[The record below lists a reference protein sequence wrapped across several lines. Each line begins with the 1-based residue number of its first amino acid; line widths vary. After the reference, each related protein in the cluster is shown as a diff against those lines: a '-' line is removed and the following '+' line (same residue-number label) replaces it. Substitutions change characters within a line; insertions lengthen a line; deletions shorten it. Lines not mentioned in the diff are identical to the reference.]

1 MSRNKCGWK
10 QLQTKQRRLPMI
22 SVGID
27 VSKEKSTVCVLKPY
41 GEVVMPPRD
50 VQHTESEL
58 AKLVKELQK
67 QQEEVRVVMEATG
80 AYHLPVLSY
89 MKEHGFFVALVNPLE
104 MKRYRCQGIRN
115 AKTDKI
121 DSRIIANYGIDF
133 WYHLTDFRP
142 REQYYVELRLLGR
155 QYRQY
160 MKFRVENVLAL
171 ANMLDQTMPGI
182 KTLLGDWNKDTG
194 KDKLSDFAY
203 EYWHFDNI
211 TKKSEK
217 QFVES
222 FTKWAKKKGYR
233 QNESKAKQIYA
244 LAKEGIPT
252 LPSSTP
258 STKMLVQESV
268 KIVREVDNTLTQI
281 LTRMSEIAK
290 MLPEYQVVHDMGG
303 VGDALAARLIGE
315 IGDVRRFHNAKSLIA
330 YAGIDAP
337 PYQSGKFTGT
347 DRHISKRGSSTLRKV
362 GFETMTCLVMQKK
375 CGDPVYDFIKKKQA
389 EGKACKVAK
398 IAGFNKFLRIYY
410 ARVMEVY
417 Q

>member
-1 MSRNKCGWK
+1 
-10 QLQTKQRRLPMI
+10 MI

-41 GEVVMPPRD
+41 GEILMKTRD
-50 VQHTESEL
+50 VRHTESEL
-58 AKLVKELQK
+58 SKLVSELHKMQG
-67 QQEEVRVVMEATG
+67 QLRVVMEATG
-80 AYHLPVLSY
+80 AYHLPILTY
-89 MKEHGFFVALVNPLE
+89 LKEKGFFVALVNPLE

-133 WYHLTDFRP
+133 WYHLTDFQGS
-142 REQYYVELRLLGR
+142 EQHYLELRLLGR

-182 KTLLGDWNKDTG
+182 KTLLGDWNKQTG
-194 KDKLSDFAY
+194 KDKLADFAY
-203 EYWHFDNI
+203 DYWHFDNI
-211 TKKSEK
+211 TKKTEK
-217 QFVES
+217 QFLES
-222 FTKWAKKKGYR
+222 YIKWAKKKGYR
-233 QNESKAKQIYA
+233 QNESNAKQIYA

-268 KIVREVDNTLTQI
+268 KIVREVDDTLTQI

-290 MLPEYQVVHDMGG
+290 MLPEYQMVHDMGG
-303 VGDALAARLIGE
+303 VGDVLAARLIGE
-315 IGDVRRFHNAKSLIA
+315 IGDVRRFRNAKALIA

>member
-1 MSRNKCGWK
+1 
-10 QLQTKQRRLPMI
+10 MI

-27 VSKEKSTVCVLKPY
+27 VSKEKSTICILKPY
-41 GEVVMPPRD
+41 GEIVMKPRA
-50 VQHTESEL
+50 VQHTETEL
-58 AKLVKELQK
+58 AKLTCELQML
-67 QQEEVRVVMEATG
+67 QDEVRVVMEATG
-80 AYHLPVLSY
+80 TYHLPILSY
-89 MKEHGFFVALVNPLE
+89 LKEKGFFVALVNPLE

-115 AKTDKI
+115 VKTDKI
-121 DSRIIANYGIDF
+121 DSVIIANYGIDF
-133 WYHLTDFRP
+133 WHRLSDFRSN
-142 REQYYVELRLLGR
+142 EKEYMELRLLGR

-160 MKFRVENVLAL
+160 MKFRVENVLSL
-171 ANMLDQTMPGI
+171 ANILDQTMPGI
-182 KTLLGDWNKDTG
+182 KTLLSDWNKYTG

-211 TKKSEK
+211 KKKSEK
-217 QFVES
+217 QFLES
-222 FTKWAKKKGYR
+222 YSKWAKKKGYR
-233 QNESKAKQIYA
+233 QSESKAKQIYA

-268 KIVREVDNTLTQI
+268 KIVREVDDTLTQI

-303 VGDALAARLIGE
+303 VGDVLAARLIGE
-315 IGDVRRFHNAKSLIA
+315 IGDVRRFRNAKSLIA

>member
-315 IGDVRRFHNAKSLIA
+315 IGDVRRFHNAKALVA

-375 CGDPVYDFIKKKQA
+375 VGDPVYDFIKKKQD
-389 EGKACKVAK
+389 EGKASKVAK

-410 ARVMEVY
+410 ARVMEIY

>member
-1 MSRNKCGWK
+1 
-10 QLQTKQRRLPMI
+10 MI

-27 VSKEKSTVCVLKPY
+27 VSKEKSTICILKPY
-41 GEVVMPPRD
+41 GEIVMKPRA
-50 VQHTESEL
+50 VQHTETEL
-58 AKLVKELQK
+58 AKLTCELQML
-67 QQEEVRVVMEATG
+67 QDEVRVVMEATG
-80 AYHLPVLSY
+80 TYHLPILSY
-89 MKEHGFFVALVNPLE
+89 LKEKGFFVALVNPLE

-115 AKTDKI
+115 VKTDKI
-121 DSRIIANYGIDF
+121 DSVIIANYGIDF
-133 WYHLTDFRP
+133 WYRLSDFRSN
-142 REQYYVELRLLGR
+142 EKEYMELRLLGR

-160 MKFRVENVLAL
+160 MKFRVENVLSL
-171 ANMLDQTMPGI
+171 ANILDQTMPGI
-182 KTLLGDWNKDTG
+182 KTLLSDWNKYTG

-211 TKKSEK
+211 KKKSEK
-217 QFVES
+217 QFLES
-222 FTKWAKKKGYR
+222 YSKWANKKGYR
-233 QNESKAKQIYA
+233 QSESKAKQIYA

-268 KIVREVDNTLTQI
+268 KIVREVDDTLTQI

-303 VGDALAARLIGE
+303 VGDVLAARLIGE
-315 IGDVRRFHNAKSLIA
+315 IGDVRRFRNAKSLIA

>member
-1 MSRNKCGWK
+1 
-10 QLQTKQRRLPMI
+10 MI

-41 GEVVMPPRD
+41 GEIVMKTKD

-58 AKLVKELQK
+58 SKLISELQGLK
-67 QQEEVRVVMEATG
+67 EEVRVVMEATG
-80 AYHLPVLSY
+80 AYHLPILSY
-89 MKEHGFFVALVNPLE
+89 LKENGFFVALVNPLE

-133 WYHLTDFRP
+133 WYRLTDFKAS
-142 REQYYVELRLLGR
+142 EQHYLELRLLGR

-160 MKFRVENVLAL
+160 MKFRVENVLSL
-171 ANMLDQTMPGI
+171 LNMLDQTMPGI
-182 KTLLGDWNKDTG
+182 KTLLCDWNKYTG
-194 KDKLSDFAY
+194 KDKLADFAY

-217 QFVES
+217 QFLES
-222 FTKWAKKKGYR
+222 YSKWAKKKGYH
-233 QNESKAKQIYA
+233 QSESKAKQIYA

-268 KIVREVDNTLTQI
+268 KIVREVDDTLTQI

-290 MLPEYQVVHDMGG
+290 MLPEYQVVRDMGG
-303 VGDALAARLIGE
+303 VGEALAARLIGE
-315 IGDVRRFHNAKSLIA
+315 IGDVRRFHNVKSLIA

-337 PYQSGKFTGT
+337 SYQSGKFTGT
-347 DRHISKRGSSTLRKV
+347 DRYISKRGLQR
-362 GFETMTCLVMQKK
+362 FEKLVSRQ
-375 CGDPVYDFIKKKQA
+375 
-389 EGKACKVAK
+389 
-398 IAGFNKFLRIYY
+398 
-410 ARVMEVY
+410 
-417 Q
+417 

>member
-1 MSRNKCGWK
+1 
-10 QLQTKQRRLPMI
+10 MI

-89 MKEHGFFVALVNPLE
+89 MKENGFFVALVNPLE

-182 KTLLGDWNKDTG
+182 KTLLGDWNKYTG

-315 IGDVRRFHNAKSLIA
+315 IGDVRRFHNAKALVA

-375 CGDPVYDFIKKKQA
+375 VGDPVYDFIKKKQD
-389 EGKACKVAK
+389 EGKASKVAK

-410 ARVMEVY
+410 ARVMEIY

>member
-1 MSRNKCGWK
+1 
-10 QLQTKQRRLPMI
+10 MI

-27 VSKEKSTVCVLKPY
+27 VSKEKSTICILKPY
-41 GEVVMPPRD
+41 GEIVMKPRA
-50 VQHTESEL
+50 VQHTETEL
-58 AKLVKELQK
+58 AKLTRELQML
-67 QQEEVRVVMEATG
+67 QDEVRVVMEATG
-80 AYHLPVLSY
+80 TYHLPILSY
-89 MKEHGFFVALVNPLE
+89 LKEKGFFVALVNPLE

-115 AKTDKI
+115 VKTDKI
-121 DSRIIANYGIDF
+121 DSVIIANYGIDF
-133 WYHLTDFRP
+133 WYRLSDFRLN
-142 REQYYVELRLLGR
+142 EKEYMELRLLGR

-160 MKFRVENVLAL
+160 MKFRVENVLSL
-171 ANMLDQTMPGI
+171 ANILDQTMPGI
-182 KTLLGDWNKDTG
+182 KTLLSDWNKYTG

-211 TKKSEK
+211 KKKSEK
-217 QFVES
+217 QFLES
-222 FTKWAKKKGYR
+222 YSKWAKKKGYR
-233 QNESKAKQIYA
+233 QSESKAKQIYA

-268 KIVREVDNTLTQI
+268 KIVREVDDTLTQI

-303 VGDALAARLIGE
+303 VGDVLAARLIGE
-315 IGDVRRFHNAKSLIA
+315 IGDVRRFRNAKSLIA

-362 GFETMTCLVMQKK
+362 GFETMTCLVMQTR

>member
-1 MSRNKCGWK
+1 
-10 QLQTKQRRLPMI
+10 MI

-41 GEVVMPPRD
+41 GEVVMTPRD

-58 AKLVKELQK
+58 AKLVSELQK
-67 QQEEVRVVMEATG
+67 LQEEVRIVMEATG
-80 AYHLPVLSY
+80 AYHLPILSY
-89 MKEHGFFVALVNPLE
+89 LKENGFFVALVNPLE

-133 WYHLTDFRP
+133 WYHLTDFKTS
-142 REQYYVELRLLGR
+142 EQYYVELRLLGR

-160 MKFRVENVLAL
+160 MKFRVENVLTL

-182 KTLLGDWNKDTG
+182 RTLLSDWNKYTG
-194 KDKLSDFAY
+194 KDKLADFAY

-217 QFVES
+217 RFVEHYS
-222 FTKWAKKKGYR
+222 KWAKKKGYR

-268 KIVREVDNTLTQI
+268 KIVREVDSTLTQI

-290 MLPEYQVVHDMGG
+290 SLPEYQVVHDMGG

-315 IGDVRRFHNAKSLIA
+315 IGDVRRFHNAKALVA

-375 CGDPVYDFIKKKQA
+375 IGDPVYDFIQKKQA
-389 EGKACKVAK
+389 EGKPSKVAR

>member
-89 MKEHGFFVALVNPLE
+89 MKENGFFVALVNPLE

-315 IGDVRRFHNAKSLIA
+315 IGDVRRFHNAKALVA

-375 CGDPVYDFIKKKQA
+375 IGDPVYDFIQKKQA
-389 EGKACKVAK
+389 EGKPSKVAR

-410 ARVMEVY
+410 ARVMEIY

>member
-1 MSRNKCGWK
+1 
-10 QLQTKQRRLPMI
+10 MI

-41 GEVVMPPRD
+41 GEVVMMPRD

-67 QQEEVRVVMEATG
+67 LQEEVRIVMEATG
-80 AYHLPVLSY
+80 AYHLSILSY
-89 MKEHGFFVALVNPLE
+89 MKENGFFVALINPLE

-121 DSRIIANYGIDF
+121 DSRIIAKYGIDF
-133 WYHLTDFRP
+133 WYHLTDFKTS
-142 REQYYVELRLLGR
+142 EQYYVELRLLGR

-182 KTLLGDWNKDTG
+182 KTLLGDWNKYTG

-211 TKKSEK
+211 TKKTEK

-281 LTRMSEIAK
+281 LTRMTEIAK

-315 IGDVRRFHNAKSLIA
+315 IGDVRRFHNAKALVA

-375 CGDPVYDFIKKKQA
+375 TGDPVYDFIKKKQD
-389 EGKACKVAK
+389 EGKASKVAR

-410 ARVMEVY
+410 ARVMEIY

>member
-1 MSRNKCGWK
+1 
-10 QLQTKQRRLPMI
+10 MI

-58 AKLVKELQK
+58 AKLVNELQK

-89 MKEHGFFVALVNPLE
+89 MKENGFFVALVNPLE

-133 WYHLTDFRP
+133 WCHLTDFRP
-142 REQYYVELRLLGR
+142 SEQYYVELRLLGR

-160 MKFRVENVLAL
+160 MNFRVENVLTL

-182 KTLLGDWNKDTG
+182 KTLLGDWNKYTG

-290 MLPEYQVVHDMGG
+290 MLPEYQIVHDMGG

-315 IGDVRRFHNAKSLIA
+315 IGDVRRFHNAKALVA

-375 CGDPVYDFIKKKQA
+375 VGDPVYDFIQKKQA
-389 EGKACKVAK
+389 EGKPSKVAR

>member
-1 MSRNKCGWK
+1 
-10 QLQTKQRRLPMI
+10 
-22 SVGID
+22 
-27 VSKEKSTVCVLKPY
+27 
-41 GEVVMPPRD
+41 
-50 VQHTESEL
+50 
-58 AKLVKELQK
+58 
-67 QQEEVRVVMEATG
+67 
-80 AYHLPVLSY
+80 
-89 MKEHGFFVALVNPLE
+89 
-104 MKRYRCQGIRN
+104 MKRYRCQGLRN

-121 DSRIIANYGIDF
+121 DSKIIANYGIDF
-133 WYHLTDFRP
+133 WYHLSDFKGS
-142 REQYYVELRLLGR
+142 EQHYLELRLLGR

-182 KTLLGDWNKDTG
+182 KTLLCGWNKYTG
-194 KDKLSDFAY
+194 KDKLADFAY

-217 QFVES
+217 QFLES
-222 FTKWAKKKGYR
+222 YSKWAKKKGYH

-268 KIVREVDNTLTQI
+268 KIVREVDDTLTQI
-281 LTRMSEIAK
+281 LTRMNEIAK
-290 MLPEYQVVHDMGG
+290 RLPEYQVVHDMGG
-303 VGDALAARLIGE
+303 VGDVLAARLIGE

-389 EGKACKVAK
+389 EGKTSKVAK

>member
-1 MSRNKCGWK
+1 
-10 QLQTKQRRLPMI
+10 MI

-27 VSKEKSTVCVLKPY
+27 VSKEKSTICILKPY
-41 GEVVMPPRD
+41 GEIVMKPRA
-50 VQHTESEL
+50 VQHTETEL
-58 AKLVKELQK
+58 AKLTCELQML
-67 QQEEVRVVMEATG
+67 QDEVRVVMEATG
-80 AYHLPVLSY
+80 TYHLPILSY
-89 MKEHGFFVALVNPLE
+89 LKEKGFFVALVNPLE

-115 AKTDKI
+115 VKTDKI
-121 DSRIIANYGIDF
+121 DSVIIANYGIDF
-133 WYHLTDFRP
+133 WYRLSDFRSN
-142 REQYYVELRLLGR
+142 EKEYMELRLLGR

-160 MKFRVENVLAL
+160 MKFRVENVLSL
-171 ANMLDQTMPGI
+171 ANILDQTMPGI
-182 KTLLGDWNKDTG
+182 KTLLSDWNKYTG

-211 TKKSEK
+211 KKKSEK
-217 QFVES
+217 QFLES
-222 FTKWAKKKGYR
+222 YSKWAKKKGYR

-252 LPSSTP
+252 LPSGTP

-268 KIVREVDNTLTQI
+268 KIVREVDDTLTQI
-281 LTRMSEIAK
+281 LSRMNEIAK

-303 VGDALAARLIGE
+303 VGDVLAARLIGE
-315 IGDVRRFHNAKSLIA
+315 IGDVRRFNNAKSLIA

-347 DRHISKRGSSTLRKV
+347 NRHISKRGSSTLRKV

-398 IAGFNKFLRIYY
+398 IAGINKFLRIYY

>member
-1 MSRNKCGWK
+1 
-10 QLQTKQRRLPMI
+10 MI

-268 KIVREVDNTLTQI
+268 KIVREVDNTLTQN

-315 IGDVRRFHNAKSLIA
+315 NGDVRRFHNAKALVA

-375 CGDPVYDFIKKKQA
+375 VGDPVYDFIKKKQD
-389 EGKACKVAK
+389 EGKASKVAK

-410 ARVMEVY
+410 ARVMEID